1 MNKRLSLCLVLALLL
16 CVLLAPGAAASN
28 SVYNTDTGYSVQIDD
43 GASLFTYEQIDA
55 LTQELMPLTRYGHAG
70 IVSVAENPVGST
82 KNYAAQRYLSMFG
95 EQNGTLLMIDMDE
108 RYIYILSGGD
118 NYDIVTNRKS
128 ETITDNCYAYAS
140 RGDYYGCAS
149 KAMAQ
154 VGTILNGNRIAQP
167 MKYVSNAF
175 LAILL
180 ALILNFVRI
189 RVVSTM
195 RAQTAREKVGTARG
209 TFPNGVSVQA
219 RHTGSKRTYSP
230 LPKSGG
236 SSGGSSGGFGG
247 GGGSSFRGGG
257 FGGGGGGGFHMG
269 GGGHKF

>member
-1 MNKRLSLCLVLALLL
+1 MNKRLSLCLALALML
-16 CVLLAPGAAASN
+16 CVLLAPCAAAS

-43 GASLFTYEQIDA
+43 GASLFTIDQIA
-55 LTQELMPLTRYGHAG
+55 LLQHELEPLTKYGHAG
-70 IVSVAENPVGST
+70 IVTVAENPVGST
-82 KNYAAQRYLSMFG
+82 KSYAAQRYLSMFG
-95 EQNGTLLMIDMDE
+95 EQNGTLLMIDMDT

-118 NYDIVTNRKS
+118 NYDIVSPRKS
-128 ETITDNCYAYAS
+128 EVITDNCYSYAS
-140 RGDYYGCAS
+140 RGDFYGCAS
-149 KAMAQ
+149 RAMAQ
-154 VGTILNGNRIAQP
+154 VGTVLEGNRIAQP

-180 ALILNFVRI
+180 ALILNFIRI

-195 RAQTAREKVGTARG
+195 RAQTARQKVGTARG
-209 TFPNGVSVQA
+209 TFPKGVTVQTK
-219 RHTGSKRTYSP
+219 HTGRRKTYSP
-230 LPKSGG
+230 VPK
-236 SSGGSSGGFGG
+236 SGGSSGGFGG